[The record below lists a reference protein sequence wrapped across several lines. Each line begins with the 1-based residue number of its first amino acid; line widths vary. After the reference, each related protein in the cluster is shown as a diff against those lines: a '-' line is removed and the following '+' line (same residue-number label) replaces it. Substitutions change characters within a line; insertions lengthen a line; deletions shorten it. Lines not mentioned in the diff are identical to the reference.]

1 MAKKNPNTF
10 NEDLDI
16 IINDPFAEDEQSK
29 AEEKPK
35 EAKKELVE
43 EKPASKSENTSGS
56 AKKSRK
62 KKSDNY
68 SFDTLVKTI
77 NELEESGALKEKFST
92 VQIPA
97 KYLQLIRDISIKTG
111 KTSSSIA
118 TSIVRLMFLEMQ
130 DDIKEMLEEK
140 ERERKNMFDL

>member
-1 MAKKNPNTF
+1 MAKKNPNSF

-16 IINDPFAEDEQSK
+16 IINDPFAEETQPK
-29 AEEKPK
+29 AEIESK
-35 EAKKELVE
+35 EAKTEV
-43 EKPASKSENTSGS
+43 S
-56 AKKSRK
+56 AKPVQKEESASNTTKKPRK
-62 KKSDNY
+62 KKENY
-68 SFDTLVKTI
+68 NFDSLVKTI
-77 NELEESGALKEKFST
+77 NELEENGGLKEKFST
-92 VQIPA
+92 VQIPS

-118 TSIVRLMFLEMQ
+118 TSIVRIMFLEMQ

>member
-16 IINDPFAEDEQSK
+16 IINDPFAEDEKSK

-43 EKPASKSENTSGS
+43 EKPASKSENASGS